1 MEKILQNKQGEKDQL
16 RLVKPDL
23 RYEQSFMTAFNSLKN
38 ETERMAWIYLGESG
52 YSDFFKMS
60 FKSYV
65 DTLLAREVKPPPH
78 FVCDTVL
85 WAILG
90 DVVVGRISI
99 RHELNDWLS
108 KIGGHI
114 GYIVASTH
122 RKRGL
127 ATQMLELIL
136 ETSKAK
142 EIGSLLLTCDEDNVG
157 SEKTILKNNG
167 VFESL
172 IAAGEGKAS
181 KKRFWIH
188 VRTS

>member
-1 MEKILQNKQGEKDQL
+1 MTLQKHQDNMDNL

-23 RYEQSFMTAFNSLKN
+23 RYERSFMTAFNSLKN
-38 ETERMAWIYLGESG
+38 DTDRMAWIYLGESG
-52 YSDFFKMS
+52 YSDFFKMT
-60 FKSYV
+60 FATYV
-65 DTLLAREVKPPPH
+65 ETLLDREAKPPPH
-78 FVCDTVL
+78 FVCDTVY

-90 DVVVGRISI
+90 EVVVGRISI

-122 RKRGL
+122 RKQGL

-136 ETSKAK
+136 TTPKAT

-172 IAAGEGKAS
+172 ISAGDGKAK
-181 KKRFWIH
+181 KKRFWIQ
-188 VRTS
+188 VGKS